1 MDIQPEYVPKQARR
15 SHFSGKQH
23 GMLIKSCIL
32 FQIVK
37 HSNDE
42 ELRLKWTHTYARTHQ
57 YRCNSDVVNMGL
69 YDKVKSLAGT
79 LNQLGNV
86 NNIETSLLQFSDP
99 IRIELLSN
107 LYNIVMQNHCMF
119 YFREDKQSICTDI

>member
-1 MDIQPEYVPKQARR
+1 
-15 SHFSGKQH
+15 
-23 GMLIKSCIL
+23 
-32 FQIVK
+32 
-37 HSNDE
+37 
-42 ELRLKWTHTYARTHQ
+42 
-57 YRCNSDVVNMGL
+57 MGL